1 MSAPV
6 QNAVALVSSYVTPS
20 RFHSRHCSTL
30 AEQLEAVA
38 PADLTA
44 DQRAALAQIID
55 LGNQVDDI
63 SKARQR
69 VSPAAVRA
77 PRTATCVAWGSLR
90 DSLVALAACPPDLGP
105 EGPAAAELVAT
116 LFPDGIPF
124 TLADASAVRSG
135 SKVLLERIEE
145 EALGARIDALVSP
158 QLRRQIVRAHAQL
171 SVALGIESRASAPMA
186 TSTRSLPD
194 ATARFAF
201 AVSAYARALS
211 IGVQPDDE
219 VALARFAAALAPIDP
234 LRVTGKADDDEAEDA
249 PVPVPIPNDPTP
261 SPYPGA

>member
-1 MSAPV
+1 MSASV
-6 QNAVALVSSYVTPS
+6 QNAIVLLSTYVTPS

-38 PADLTA
+38 PSDLTA

-77 PRTATCVAWGSLR
+77 PRLLTCTAWSSLHG
-90 DSLVALAACPPDLGP
+90 SLVALATCPPDLGP

-116 LFPDGIPF
+116 LFPDGVTF
-124 TLADASAVRSG
+124 MQADASAVRSG

-158 QLRRQIVRAHAQL
+158 QLRRQVGRAHAQL
-171 SVALGIESRASAPMA
+171 STALGIDARSSTAPT
-186 TSTRSLPD
+186 TSVRSLPE

-219 VALARFAAALAPIDP
+219 LALARFAAALAPIDA
-234 LRVTGKADDDEAEDA
+234 LRVTGKVDEDEDEGPT
-249 PVPVPIPNDPTP
+249 PVPPIPGDPTP